1 MIVNV
6 LKTSLLSLKNL
17 PLSNTRDINIV
28 VTKLIITKSYTKYA
42 NVSFHAIQ

>member
-28 VTKLIITKSYTKYA
+28 VTKLIITKNNTKGA